1 MISKWGEVEEEGGWE
16 ASLWMKR
23 TVDGA
28 GPSSFSRGLVEQ
40 TVGIKPK

>member
-1 MISKWGEVEEEGGWE
+1 MISKWGEVEEEGGRE

-23 TVDGA
+23 VVDGV
-28 GPSSFSRGLVEQ
+28 GPPSSSTGSVEQ